1 MTTPLPVLITG
12 CSSGIGRACALRMH
26 RAGLTVYATAR
37 RPETLTGLA
46 AEGIRTL
53 RLDVTDEASMRAV
66 VDLVEAEHGSVGA
79 LVNSA
84 GYAMSGVV
92 EEAEPDDMRRQFETN
107 VFGLARLSQLV
118 LPAMRA
124 ARHGTIVNISSIF
137 GRYAVPGGGFYQAS
151 KHAVEALS
159 DALRLEVADFGVR
172 VVLIEPGPVRT
183 TDFGATYVA
192 NLKPVS
198 KDYDDFRRRTAEY
211 FDAIYTGSRRTL
223 AGTFAIQSDDV
234 ARVVERA
241 VRSARPSARYP
252 VGFLA
257 RSTLALRRLAPD
269 VVFDNLFVR
278 RAFPVPRNEAR
289 RQAPAAGVRP
299 AAESGPVTESGPAA
313 GTRGVTPIDAHRAKP
328 LHSQPRREGD
338 RR

>member
-26 RAGLTVYATAR
+26 RSGLTVYATAR
-37 RPETLTGLA
+37 RPETLAPLA

-53 RLDVTDEASMRAV
+53 RLDVTDEASMREV
-66 VDLVEAEHGSVGA
+66 VDLIEAEHGSVGA

-92 EEAEPDDMRRQFETN
+92 EEAGLDDMRRQFETN

-124 ARHGTIVNISSIF
+124 ARRGTIVNISSIF

-192 NLKPVS
+192 NFKS
-198 KDYDDFRRRTAEY
+198 AGKDYDAFRQRTAEY
-211 FDAIYTGSRRTL
+211 FDAIYTGSRRSL
-223 AGTFAIQSDDV
+223 AGTFAIQADDV
-234 ARVVERA
+234 ARVVERT
-241 VRSARPSARYP
+241 VRSARPGARRP

-257 RSTLALRRLAPD
+257 RSTLVLRRLAPD

-278 RAFPVPRNEAR
+278 RVFPVPRDEAR
-289 RQAPAAGVRP
+289 RGA
-299 AAESGPVTESGPAA
+299 
-313 GTRGVTPIDAHRAKP
+313 RGATPIGEVRRTTPPSPQPRHEG
-328 LHSQPRREGD
+328 SQPRHEGE

>member
-26 RAGLTVYATAR
+26 RSGLTVYATAR
-37 RPETLTGLA
+37 RPETLAPLA

-53 RLDVTDEASMRAV
+53 RLDVTDEASMREV
-66 VDLVEAEHGSVGA
+66 VDLIEAEHGSVGA

-92 EEAEPDDMRRQFETN
+92 EEAGLDDMRRQFETN

-124 ARHGTIVNISSIF
+124 ARRGTIVNISSIF

-159 DALRLEVADFGVR
+159 DALRLEVADFGVK

-192 NLKPVS
+192 NFKS
-198 KDYDDFRRRTAEY
+198 AGKDYDAFRLQTAEY
-211 FDAIYTGSRRTL
+211 FDAIYTGSRRSL
-223 AGTFAIQSDDV
+223 AGTFAIQADDV
-234 ARVVERA
+234 ARVVERT
-241 VRSARPSARYP
+241 VRSARPSARRP

-257 RSTLALRRLAPD
+257 RSTLLLRRLAPD

-278 RAFPVPRNEAR
+278 RVFPVPRDEAR
-289 RQAPAAGVRP
+289 RGARAA
-299 AAESGPVTESGPAA
+299 
-313 GTRGVTPIDAHRAKP
+313 TPIGEARRTTP
-328 LHSQPRREGD
+328 PSPQPRHEGE

>member
-37 RPETLTGLA
+37 RPETLTRLE

-53 RLDVTDEASMRAV
+53 RLDVTDEASMREV

-92 EEAEPDDMRRQFETN
+92 EEAGPDDMRRQFETN

-278 RAFPVPRNEAR
+278 RVFPVPRDEAR
-289 RQAPAAGVRP
+289 GQAPAAGARP
-299 AAESGPVTESGPAA
+299 ATD
-313 GTRGVTPIDAHRAKP
+313 TRGATPIDDAHRAEP
-328 LHSQPRREGD
+328 LCSQPRHEGD

>member
-1 MTTPLPVLITG
+1 MTSPISVLITG
-12 CSSGIGRACALRMH
+12 CSSGIGRATARRLH
-26 RAGLTVYATAR
+26 RSGMVVYATAR
-37 RPETLTGLA
+37 RPETLAELT

-53 RLDVTDEASMRAV
+53 ALDVTDEESVRAAV
-66 VDLVEAEHGSVGA
+66 AAVEAEHGAVGA

-84 GYAMSGVV
+84 GFAVSGVV
-92 EEAEPDDMRRQFETN
+92 EEVGIEDMRRQFETN

-118 LPAMRA
+118 LPGMRA
-124 ARHGTIVNISSIF
+124 AGTGTIVNVSSIF

-192 NLKPVS
+192 NLRPVS
-198 KDYDDFRRRTAEY
+198 EVYADFRRRTAEY

-223 AGTFAIQSDDV
+223 AGTFAIQADDV
-234 ARVVERA
+234 ARTIERA
-241 VRSARPSARYP
+241 VRSSHPRARYP

-257 RSTLALRRLAPD
+257 HSTLALRRLAPD
-269 VVFDNLFVR
+269 AVFDNLFVR
-278 RAFPVPRNEAR
+278 RAFPVPGKSAR
-289 RQAPAAGVRP
+289 PIPPRPVRT
-299 AAESGPVTESGPAA
+299 VTT
-313 GTRGVTPIDAHRAKP
+313 TRKDAR
-328 LHSQPRREGD
+328 
-338 RR
+338 

>member
-1 MTTPLPVLITG
+1 MAAPLPVLITG

-26 RAGLTVYATAR
+26 RAGTAVYATAR
-37 RPETLTGLA
+37 KPETLAPLA

-53 RLDVTDEASMRAV
+53 RLDVTDEDSMRDAV
-66 VDLVEAEHGSVGA
+66 DTVEAEHGSVGA

-92 EEAEPDDMRRQFETN
+92 EEAGLEDMRRQFETN

-124 ARHGTIVNISSIF
+124 AHSGTIVNVSSVF

-183 TDFGATYVA
+183 TSFGDTYVA
-192 NLKPVS
+192 NLKPAS
-198 KDYDDFRRRTAEY
+198 EEYEDFRRRTAEY

-223 AGTFAIQSDDV
+223 AGTFAIHSDDV
-234 ARVVERA
+234 ARVVEKA
-241 VRSARPSARYP
+241 VRSTRPHARYP
-252 VGFLA
+252 VGLLA
-257 RSTLALRRLAPD
+257 RSTIALRRLAPD
-269 VVFDNLFVR
+269 AVFDNLFVR
-278 RAFPVPRNEAR
+278 RVFPVPRNNADAR
-289 RQAPAAGVRP
+289 RTAP
-299 AAESGPVTESGPAA
+299 SGP
-313 GTRGVTPIDAHRAKP
+313 
-328 LHSQPRREGD
+328 QPRHQGD
-338 RR
+338 Q

>member
-26 RAGLTVYATAR
+26 RSGLTVYATAR
-37 RPETLTGLA
+37 RPETLAPLA

-53 RLDVTDEASMRAV
+53 RLDVTDEASMREV
-66 VDLVEAEHGSVGA
+66 VDLIEAEHGSVGA

-92 EEAEPDDMRRQFETN
+92 EEAGLDDMRRQFETN

-124 ARHGTIVNISSIF
+124 ARRGTIVNISSIF

-192 NLKPVS
+192 NFKSVG
-198 KDYDDFRRRTAEY
+198 KDYDAFRRRTAEY
-211 FDAIYTGSRRTL
+211 FDAIYTGSRRSL
-223 AGTFAIQSDDV
+223 AGTFAIQADDV
-234 ARVVERA
+234 AKVVERT
-241 VRSARPSARYP
+241 VRSARPGARRP

-257 RSTLALRRLAPD
+257 RSTLLLRRLAPD

-278 RAFPVPRNEAR
+278 RVFPVPRDEAR
-289 RQAPAAGVRP
+289 R
-299 AAESGPVTESGPAA
+299 GPGGA
-313 GTRGVTPIDAHRAKP
+313 TPIDRARRTTTP
-328 LHSQPRREGD
+328 SPQPRHEGE

>member
-26 RAGLTVYATAR
+26 RSGLTVYATAR
-37 RPETLTGLA
+37 RPETLAPLA

-53 RLDVTDEASMRAV
+53 RLDVTDEASMREV
-66 VDLVEAEHGSVGA
+66 VDLIEAEHGSVGA

-92 EEAEPDDMRRQFETN
+92 EEAGLDDMRRQFETN

-124 ARHGTIVNISSIF
+124 ARRGTIVNISSIF

-159 DALRLEVADFGVR
+159 DALRLEVADFGVK

-192 NLKPVS
+192 NFKS
-198 KDYDDFRRRTAEY
+198 AGKDYDAFRRQTAEY
-211 FDAIYTGSRRTL
+211 FDAIYTGSRRSL
-223 AGTFAIQSDDV
+223 AGTFAIQADDV
-234 ARVVERA
+234 ARVVERT
-241 VRSARPSARYP
+241 VRSARPSARRP

-257 RSTLALRRLAPD
+257 RSTLLLRRLAPD

-278 RAFPVPRNEAR
+278 RVFPVPRDEAR
-289 RQAPAAGVRP
+289 RGARAA
-299 AAESGPVTESGPAA
+299 
-313 GTRGVTPIDAHRAKP
+313 TPIGEARRTTP
-328 LHSQPRREGD
+328 PSPQPRHEGE